1 MTTGN
6 AVPDKKRQVSWNES
20 TQVKTGERKHT
31 KQNTIPQT
39 MVQYF
44 QSTADPPPH
53 THECKHM
60 LTHMHTQ
67 VSV

>member
-6 AVPDKKRQVSWNES
+6 AVPDKKRQVSWNVS

-44 QSTADPPPH
+44 QSTADPPS
-53 THECKHM
+53 
-60 LTHMHTQ
+60 TQ
-67 VSV
+67 T